1 MELRKTREEEVNILT
16 KISKAAFHTDI
27 NVGGKENDGPLG
39 YDSIK
44 WHNKMQLEGHLY
56 TYINDNN
63 EIVGG
68 AVLFEEERKLYVG
81 RIFINPIFFRKG
93 LGKKLMKDIEKKFQG
108 ISKINL
114 DTPVWNVRTN
124 SFYIKCGYVE
134 IRKDNESVYY
144 EKRL

>member
-1 MELRKTREEEVNILT
+1 MELRKSREEGVNILT
-16 KISKAAFHTDI
+16 KISKAAFHTDSAI
-27 NVGGKENDGPLG
+27 GGKENDGPLW

-44 WHNKMQLEGHLY
+44 WHKKMLSEGHLY

-68 AVLFEEERKLYVG
+68 AVLFVEERKLYVG

-93 LGKKLMKDIEKKFQG
+93 LGKKLMKDIEGKFEN
-108 ISKINL
+108 ISQINL

-124 SFYIKCGYVE
+124 NFYVKCGYSE